1 MLFSTTMEVLQ
12 GALAKFFDCREE
24 AITPDWV
31 IGPEDAQLEL
41 DSMDMIELIGQI
53 EHAFGIEISEEVS
66 DAWYN
71 GVTVQELHDAVVA
84 IFERSR
90 GRLQQLWGRRG
101 SAHDPHPSLLLC
113 LYRIDLDYFF
123 NLVYSSPCVFHADW
137 GRSSA
142 G

>member
-90 GRLQQLWGRRG
+90 GRLQQL
-101 SAHDPHPSLLLC
+101 
-113 LYRIDLDYFF
+113 
-123 NLVYSSPCVFHADW
+123 
-137 GRSSA
+137 
-142 G
+142 